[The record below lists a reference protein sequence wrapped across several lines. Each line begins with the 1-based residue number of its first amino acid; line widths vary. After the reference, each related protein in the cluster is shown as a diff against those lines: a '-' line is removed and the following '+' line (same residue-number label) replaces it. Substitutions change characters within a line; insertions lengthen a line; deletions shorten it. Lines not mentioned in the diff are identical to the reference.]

1 MLYYVELLVINVKI
15 LITIPLITSVISI
28 VYVLYFT
35 NPVYESTAKIMSSSS
50 PGKISQS
57 LGLASQFGIDLLP
70 MQNQVEWPYPEI
82 IKSRTLA
89 RSILK
94 RKFDSYKYG
103 KEKSLQGILLNESV
117 PENQK
122 IAETLAINN
131 LLNSISVSKS
141 KKGGFY
147 TLRVTTFEAK
157 LAADIAAV
165 IIDEL
170 DKNQREK
177 NNAKVR
183 DTRTFI
189 EERILEI
196 GKELNT
202 AEESLKVFRERNR
215 RITNSPSLLLE
226 EERLIREVA
235 VLTGVFTTLKQKLET
250 TKIDEVKD
258 SDYVIVL
265 DPPEVPLERSAPNRS
280 QIVILSGF
288 SGISLALFLIFL
300 VESGKN
306 KFVKNKTK
314 IRKIKKIFFK
324 NIINLILLK
333 KH

>member
-1 MLYYVELLVINVKI
+1 MVNQSKVKSDEESSLDLLYYVELLVINVKI

-141 KKGGFY
+141 KKEVY

-280 QIVILSGF
+280 RCNSIRFLGHFACTIFNIF
-288 SGISLALFLIFL
+288 S
-300 VESGKN
+300 
-306 KFVKNKTK
+306 
-314 IRKIKKIFFK
+314 
-324 NIINLILLK
+324 
-333 KH
+333 